1 MGSDDDP
8 EARSRITAFLQ
19 ALQELGW
26 SEGGP
31 VQIDLR
37 WGGRSPEGIAAQARS
52 RTSFSLVPR
61 MRWSRCKKRRS
72 DSDMAGAQP
81 RTIQVYTKDLPLLPQ
96 HLSLR

>member
-1 MGSDDDP
+1 MGSDDNP

-61 MRWSRCKKRRS
+61 MRWER
-72 DSDMAGAQP
+72 GADDP
-81 RTIQVYTKDLPLLPQ
+81 AEN
-96 HLSLR
+96 